1 MKIPL
6 YDHQR
11 RSLEK
16 MERLELEK
24 RVSVD
29 SIRIETTLGVL
40 ADKAGYGK
48 TLTTIALIERN
59 GMEWKQDES
68 FIVHTPLAIG
78 TQLLRMSEAKRY
90 KRYNLTLVVVDKTIL
105 HQWVSEFG
113 NSTLRVKVIRNK
125 SDMSDIPFREY
136 DVVLISSNAYNEV
149 IQEFNGI
156 RCDFSDG
163 IAFKRIVIDDPD
175 VLKIPRM
182 KSVQAGF
189 VWFISSNPSRIEAVH
204 RSSKNHFIGEIV
216 KYSKETPF
224 GNYLERIT
232 IKNSEE
238 ELVESYRMPEPVV
251 SVYNCYSP
259 LYSVLNGVVTEEVL
273 NMSIDD
279 LVNRIGGIKS
289 SNCVSTV
296 IATKGDNIAHL
307 QQRIAS
313 SNNPDMVAKWTQNV
327 ADLRKQVELL
337 TTRTW
342 GGNCS
347 ICYEPLKQPVMEQNC
362 CNVFCA
368 GCLLKWLITNRKCPL
383 CRCCINTGELIY
395 HVSNSEPR
403 VLKTK
408 EMVIKEIL
416 GARRGDARFVLYTEY
431 DETKL
436 GIQNALD
443 ESGVPYTEIK
453 GSSNAVANS
462 LTQSKLVFL
471 NPSCNGIGVDF
482 TGVTDLIVYHYL
494 PSLEKIV
501 DRMNRLGRTEPLRV
515 HKLFYTGEE

>member
-1 MKIPL
+1 MTIRL

-11 RSLEK
+11 NSVEK
-16 MERLELEK
+16 MERLEREK
-24 RVSVD
+24 RVMTD
-29 SIRIETTLGVL
+29 SILLETTLGVL

-48 TLTTIALIERN
+48 TRTTIALIERN
-59 GMEWKQDES
+59 NMEWKQDES
-68 FIVHTPLAIG
+68 FIVHTRLSAG
-78 TQLLRMSEAKRY
+78 NHFVSSSEVKRY

-105 HQWVSEFG
+105 HQWVAEFA
-113 NSTLRVKVIRNK
+113 NSTLRVKIIRNK
-125 SDMSDIPFREY
+125 SDLTDLPFREY
-136 DVVLISSNAYNEV
+136 DVALISSNVYNEV

-156 RCDFSDG
+156 RHDFSDG
-163 IAFKRIVIDDPD
+163 IAFKRLVIDDPD
-175 VLKIPRM
+175 VVKIPRM

-189 VWFISSNPSRIEAVH
+189 VWFISSNPSRIESVH

-224 GNYLERIT
+224 GSYLERLT
-232 IKNSEE
+232 VKNTNE
-238 ELVESYRMPEPVV
+238 ELSASFRMPEPTM
-251 SVYNCYSP
+251 STYNCYSP

-296 IATKGDNIAHL
+296 IATKGDSIAHL
-307 QQRIAS
+307 QQRMSS

-342 GGNCS
+342 GGSCS

-383 CRCCINTGELIY
+383 CRCSINTGELIY

-416 GARRGDARFVLYTEY
+416 HMSAPDSKFVLYTEY
-431 DETKL
+431 EETKL

-443 ESGVPYTEIK
+443 ESGVSYTEVK
-453 GSSNAVANS
+453 GSSSAVANS
-462 LTQSKLVFL
+462 LAQSKLVFL
-471 NPSCNGIGVDF
+471 NPSCNGVGVDF
-482 TGVTDLIVYHYL
+482 GGISDLIVYHYL
-494 PSLEKIV
+494 PSLDKVV
-501 DRMNRLGRTEPLRV
+501 DRMNRLGRTTPLRV